1 METFTERPPLMHALD
16 KLFSPESVALIGASE
31 REGSVG
37 RLVLTNLIEASFS
50 GSLYAVNPKHQE
62 ILGIR
67 AYPDINSIEGP
78 VEMAVIV
85 TPPPSIS
92 DLIDACG
99 KKGVRIVVII
109 TAGMDARQAEQIAGR
124 AKSWGVRIVGPNCLG
139 VMRPSRGLNAT
150 FSKAAAK
157 PGNLALVSQSG
168 ALCTAILDWATA
180 TDVGFSSVISM
191 GDALDIDFGE
201 ILDFL
206 LADPETS
213 SILIY
218 VEGIRSARRFISALR
233 AAARTK
239 PVLVLKVGRNEIGSK
254 AALTHTGSIVGK
266 DAVFGAALRRAG
278 TVRVK
283 TYSQL
288 FAAAKILSAPNRP
301 TGDRLAIITNGGG
314 PGVMAADT
322 ASDCGVKLASLS
334 DETLRELDAILPS
347 NWSRGN
353 PVDLIGDATTE
364 RFEKGVELCMTD
376 PGVDAV
382 LVMLTP
388 QAMTEPEKVA
398 EAMVRV
404 SKRQRKMMLM
414 SWMGEAS
421 VASSRKA
428 FDREKIPSF
437 RSPETA
443 VESFSYLASYHRNQ
457 QLLLQVPGPLSEQ
470 DAPDLEG
477 ARILIEAALS
487 EKRHVLNEIESKA
500 LLAAFHIPIS
510 QTFVAHSPS
519 EAMLLAV
526 EIGFPLAMKIHSPDI
541 SHKSDAGGVKLNITN
556 AKEVANAYRQIMD
569 NVALKRPDAKID
581 GISIQPMLNRPNRRE
596 VMVGVTTDPVFG
608 PVISFGAGGTSVEA
622 LGDAALALPPL
633 NHYLIDDLISRTKIS
648 AMLGQF
654 RSMLPVDRA
663 ALENVLLRISEM
675 ICELPWLREM
685 DINPLIIDDAGAIA
699 VDARIIIDYPAS
711 GETYGHMAIYPYPT
725 RLEREWLLS
734 DGTLITIRPIRP
746 EDAEAEQTFVKR
758 LSEQTRYMRFFT
770 SINELSPQMLSRFT
784 QIDYDR
790 EMAFIAMTAEKGEEV
805 EVGVARYIVDAAGEF
820 CEFAIVIADDWQHK
834 GLGAKL
840 MHYLME
846 SAKEKGVKR
855 MVGDVLAANTHMLD
869 LMAALGFSLKSTP
882 EASIRRVE
890 KNL

>member
-1 METFTERPPLMHALD
+1 MHSLD
-16 KLFSPESVALIGASE
+16 ALFSPESVALIGASE

-37 RLVLTNLIEASFS
+37 RLVLSNLIESHFK
-50 GSLYAVNPKHQE
+50 GNLYAVNPKRE
-62 ILGIR
+62 EVLGIR
-67 AYPDINSIEGP
+67 AYPDINSIEGL
-78 VEMAVIV
+78 VQMAVIV
-85 TPPPSIS
+85 TPAPSIPE
-92 DLIDACG
+92 LIDSCG

-109 TAGMDARQAEQIAGR
+109 TAGMDSIQSEQIAAR
-124 AKSWGVRIVGPNCLG
+124 AKSWGIRIVGPNCLG
-139 VMRPSRGLNAT
+139 VMRPSKGLNAT

-168 ALCTAILDWATA
+168 ALCTAILDWAKA

-191 GDALDIDFGE
+191 GDALDTDFGE

-266 DAVFGAALRRAG
+266 DAVFSAALRRAG

-301 TGDRLAIITNGGG
+301 KGDRLAIVTNGGG
-314 PGVMAADT
+314 PGVMAADS
-322 ASDCGVKLASLS
+322 ASDCNIALASLS
-334 DETLRELDAILPS
+334 DETLRKLDDILPH
-347 NWSRGN
+347 NWSHGN

-364 RFEKGVELCMTD
+364 RFEKGVEICMED
-376 PGVDAV
+376 PNVDTV

-398 EAMVRV
+398 DAMIKV
-404 SKRQRKMMLM
+404 SKRQKKMMLM
-414 SWMGEAS
+414 CWMGEAS
-421 VASSRKA
+421 VASSRRA
-428 FDREKIPSF
+428 FDLEKMPSF

-443 VESFSYLASYHRNQ
+443 VESFSYLANYHRNQ

-470 DAPDLEG
+470 TAPDVEG
-477 ARILIEAALS
+477 ARTLIEAALA

-500 LLAAFHIPIS
+500 LLAAFRIPIS
-510 QTFVAHSPS
+510 QTFVARTPS
-519 EAMLLAV
+519 EALLLAV

-541 SHKSDAGGVKLNITN
+541 SHKSDSGGVRLNISN
-556 AKEVANAYRQIMD
+556 AKEVANAYREI
-569 NVALKRPDAKID
+569 VESVTKARPDARIE
-581 GISIQPMLNRPNRRE
+581 GISIQPMLSRPNRRE

-622 LGDAALALPPL
+622 LGDVALALPPL
-633 NHYLIDDLISRTKIS
+633 NHHLIEDLISRTRIS

-654 RSMLPVDRA
+654 RAMPPIDRV
-663 ALENVLLRISEM
+663 ALEHVLLRISEM

-685 DINPLIIDDAGAIA
+685 DINPLIIDDIGAIA

-711 GETYGHMAIYPYPT
+711 SEPYEHMAIYPYPT

-734 DGTLITIRPIRP
+734 DGTIVTIRPIRP
-746 EDAEAEQTFVKR
+746 EDAEAEQNFVKN

-770 SINELSPQMLSRFT
+770 PISELTPQMLSRFT

-790 EMAFIAMTAEKGEEV
+790 EMAFIAMTTEKGREI
-805 EVGVARYIVDAAGEF
+805 EVGVARYIVDATGEL

-840 MHYLME
+840 MFYLME

-855 MVGDVLAANTHMLD
+855 MEGDVLSANTPMLD
-869 LMAALGFSLKSTP
+869 LMTALGFSSKSTP
-882 EASIRRVE
+882 ELSVRRIA
-890 KNL
+890 KDL